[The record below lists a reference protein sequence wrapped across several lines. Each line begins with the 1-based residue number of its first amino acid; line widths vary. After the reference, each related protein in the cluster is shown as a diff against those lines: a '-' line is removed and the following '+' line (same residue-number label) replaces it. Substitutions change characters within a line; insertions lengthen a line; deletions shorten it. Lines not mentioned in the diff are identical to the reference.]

1 MAWKAGSTWLPRS
14 CRRFTIRQWPTR
26 ELMVGTEDAYRM
38 AKRLAREEAMLVS
51 PSAAAALVGCMQVAA
66 ALGSGERAV
75 IVTIFPD
82 AAEKYLSERFW
93 DETRR
98 PEESA

>member
-1 MAWKAGSTWLPRS
+1 
-14 CRRFTIRQWPTR
+14 
-26 ELMVGTEDAYRM
+26 M

-51 PSAAAALVGCMQVAA
+51 PSAAAALVGCMQVA
-66 ALGSGERAV
+66 GSLESDRRAV

-93 DETRR
+93 DES
-98 PEESA
+98 EGS